1 MQRLIREVRRRNVHR
16 AAAGYL
22 AMSWIVLQ
30 LAEVM
35 MEIYDLDQSAA
46 QWIVAILAA
55 GFVPA
60 MALAWVFEFTPSGLK
75 RESEIRHTEAEERAS
90 GGRLDR
96 ILIGLLALGLVVLAV
111 DRFVLEPTTK
121 TVDGAVAQPEAA
133 PAVTTAQRPSIA
145 VMPFL
150 DLSPAGDQDHFASG
164 IAEELLNLLTRV
176 PGLDVAARTSSFSF
190 KGKDVP
196 ISDIAAALNV
206 RYVLEGSVR
215 TSGERLRIT
224 AQLIDAATG
233 FHVWSENYDSASG
246 DLFEIQEDVAGR
258 VVRVIEPTLLAR
270 LPPIERA
277 DPEAHALV
285 LEAEYLAGQVTPES
299 LTQALQRFQ
308 AALDLDPDY
317 ARPWLGLS
325 VTYNNLAATGMVDW
339 DAGHQQALAAAERS
353 LELDPD
359 SPGAY
364 DQLAWIA
371 RTYQGDV
378 PAAARFLEKALALAP
393 RNPDVVGHAAVL
405 LQSIGRLPQALPLH
419 EFSVERD
426 PLDPIGLFNLGLA
439 YYFADR
445 LEAAAAQLRRV
456 LQLSPEYRG
465 AHYRLGTIALRQGD
479 CETALAEFEQETDPE
494 FRTKGRALALFALGR
509 REEADAALEALTDGW
524 GDQWPSE
531 VAQVHAFRGDVDAA
545 FEWLERD
552 FAVAGAAGWGEWR
565 LMHLYENL
573 HDDPR
578 WEAFLARVGASDE
591 QLAAIEFA
599 APAVDQLL
607 GLAQ

>member
-35 MEIYDLDQSAA
+35 MEIYDLDQGAA
-46 QWIVAILAA
+46 QWIVAVLAV

-60 MALAWVFEFTPSGLK
+60 MALAWIFEFTPSGLK
-75 RESEIRHTEAEERAS
+75 RESEIRHTAAEERAS

-96 ILIGLLALGLVVLAV
+96 ILIALLALGLVVLAV
-111 DRFVLEPTTK
+111 DRFLLEPAEETA
-121 TVDGAVAQPEAA
+121 DGAVGSQDAA
-133 PAVTTAQRPSIA
+133 PATAAQRPSIA
-145 VMPFL
+145 VLPFL

-164 IAEELLNLLTRV
+164 IAEELLNLLTRL

-196 ISDIAAALNV
+196 ISDIAARLNV

-224 AQLIDAATG
+224 AQLIDATTG
-233 FHVWSENYDSASG
+233 YHVWSENYDSASG
-246 DLFEIQEDVAGR
+246 DLFEIQEDVASR
-258 VVRVIEPTLLAR
+258 VVRIIEPTLLAR
-270 LPPIERA
+270 LPPVQRA

-285 LEAEYLAGQVTPES
+285 LEAEYLAGQVTPETLS
-299 LTQALQRFQ
+299 QAVQRFQ
-308 AALDLDPDY
+308 AALDLDPSY
-317 ARPWLGLS
+317 ARAWLGLS

-339 DAGHQQALAAAERS
+339 DTGHQQALAAAKRS
-353 LELDPD
+353 LELDTD
-359 SPGAY
+359 LPGAY

-371 RTYQGDV
+371 RAYQGDV
-378 PAAARFLEKALALAP
+378 PAAAHYLEKALALAP

-456 LQLSPEYRG
+456 LQLSPDYRG
-465 AHYRLGTIALRQGD
+465 AHYRLGTIALRQGQR
-479 CETALAEFEQETDPE
+479 ETALAEFEREPDPE
-494 FRTKGRALALFALGR
+494 FRIKGRALALFALGR
-509 REEADAALEALTDGW
+509 RDEADAALEALIDGW

-531 VAQVHAFRGDVDAA
+531 VAQVYAYRGDVDAA
-545 FEWLERD
+545 FEWLEKD

-565 LMHLYENL
+565 LMHLYQNL
-573 HDDPR
+573 HHDPR
-578 WEAFLARVGASDE
+578 WDAFLERVGASDE